1 MIQVKIIIIVYF
13 LLVLAVGLISY
24 FRIRTPADY
33 FISGKNAG
41 VFTISGSL
49 LATILGGSA
58 ILGTIELSHINGWPA
73 IWFLTSAAIGL
84 LFLIPFVKRISN
96 QGQFTLPELLGKMYG
111 ENARKIA
118 SVIIPVAWVGIVA
131 VQIIA
136 AAKILQSVGFM
147 SYNNSAI
154 LAGMV
159 FIIFTLAGGQVGI
172 LRTDTLQSIILLAG
186 LILVFLIS
194 MFNENLPPV
203 EPFSAGV
210 LFNDKFSITD
220 LLVLLLTYSVTFV
233 VGPDIYSRVFCARNE
248 KVATQSIIITAFF
261 LIVIGV
267 MLTWLGFYSVAENNQ
282 GIFSFTALNL
292 PGWIYGL
299 FMAALLSAI
308 ISSGS
313 SLMNAAMILS
323 ELFLGNLQQKDALKL
338 TRIYILLLGF
348 AGIITALFISKIIAT
363 LLFALAVFSG
373 SFVVPT
379 LAGLLNLKVNKQ
391 RIVAAIIAG
400 GLFALAGKI
409 LTIFD
414 FSSLGNILIIGAH
427 PVNAL
432 ILFWSGKMLKH

>member
-1 MIQVKIIIIVYF
+1 MNQVKIIIIVYF
-13 LLVLAVGLISY
+13 LLVLAVGLVSY
-24 FRIRTPADY
+24 FRIKTPADY
-33 FISGKNAG
+33 YISGKNAG
-41 VFTISGSL
+41 VFMLSGSL

-58 ILGTIELSHINGWPA
+58 ILGTIELSHLNGWPA
-73 IWFLTSAAIGL
+73 VWFLTSAAIGL
-84 LFLIPFVKRISN
+84 LFLIPFVKRISR
-96 QGQFTLPELLGKMYG
+96 QGRFTLPELLGTMYG

-147 SYNNSAI
+147 NYSNAAI
-154 LAGMV
+154 LSGGV
-159 FIIFTLAGGQVGI
+159 FIILTLIGGQVGI

-186 LILVFLIS
+186 LVLVFLIS
-194 MFNENLPPV
+194 LFNKNLPPV
-203 EPFSAGV
+203 EPFSMGA
-210 LFNDKFSITD
+210 LFNSKFSFTD
-220 LLVLLLTYSVTFV
+220 LLVLLLTYSTTFV
-233 VGPDIYSRVFCARNE
+233 VGPDIYSRVFCARDE
-248 KVATQSIIITAFF
+248 KVATQSIVVSAFF
-261 LIVIGV
+261 LVAIAFI
-267 MLTWLGFYSVAENNQ
+267 LTWLGFYSVAEKNQ
-282 GIFSFTALNL
+282 GLLNFAALNL

-323 ELFLGNLQQKDALKL
+323 ELSLGNLQKKNALTL
-338 TRIYILLLGF
+338 TRIYILLIGL
-348 AGIITALFISKIIAT
+348 AGIVTALFISKIIAT

-373 SFVVPT
+373 SFIVPT

-391 RIVAAIIAG
+391 RIVTAIVAG

-409 LTIFD
+409 LTILD
-414 FSSLGNILIIGAH
+414 YSSMGNLLIIGAH
-427 PVNAL
+427 PVNAF

>member
-24 FRIRTPADY
+24 YRIKTPADFY
-33 FISGKNAG
+33 ISGKNAG

-84 LFLIPFVKRISN
+84 LFLIPFVKRISS
-96 QGQFTLPELLGKMYG
+96 QGRFTLPELLGTMYG

-147 SYNNSAI
+147 NYNNSAL
-154 LAGMV
+154 LAGLV

-186 LILVFLIS
+186 LLLVFLIS
-194 MFNENLPPV
+194 MFNKNLPPV
-203 EPFSAGV
+203 EPFSAGA
-210 LFNDKFSITD
+210 LFNDKFNIAD

-248 KVATQSIIITAFF
+248 KVATQSIIVTAFF
-261 LIVIGV
+261 LVAIAFI
-267 MLTWLGFYSVAENNQ
+267 LTWLGFYSVTENNQ
-282 GIFSFTALNL
+282 GVFNFSALNL

-323 ELFLGNLQQKDALKL
+323 ELSLGNLHKKNALTL
-338 TRIYILLLGF
+338 TRIYILILGF

-373 SFVVPT
+373 SFFVPT

-409 LTIFD
+409 LTILD
-414 FSSLGNILIIGAH
+414 HSSMGNILIIAAH
-427 PVNAL
+427 PVNAF
-432 ILFWSGKMLKH
+432 ILVWSGKMLKH

>member
-24 FRIRTPADY
+24 FRIKTPADY
-33 FISGKNAG
+33 YISGKNAG
-41 VFTISGSL
+41 VFMVSGSL

-58 ILGTIELSHINGWPA
+58 ILGTIELSHLNGWPA
-73 IWFLTSAAIGL
+73 VWFLTSAAIGL
-84 LFLIPFVKRISN
+84 LFLIPFVKRISR
-96 QGQFTLPELLGKMYG
+96 QGRFTLPELLGTMYG

-147 SYNNSAI
+147 NYSDAAI
-154 LAGMV
+154 LSGGV
-159 FIIFTLAGGQVGI
+159 FIILTLIGGQVGI

-186 LILVFLIS
+186 LVLVFLIS
-194 MFNENLPPV
+194 LFNKNLPPV
-203 EPFSAGV
+203 EPFSMGA
-210 LFNDKFSITD
+210 LFNSKFSFTD
-220 LLVLLLTYSVTFV
+220 LLVLLLTYSTTFV

-248 KVATQSIIITAFF
+248 KVATQSIVVSAFF
-261 LIVIGV
+261 LVAIAFI
-267 MLTWLGFYSVAENNQ
+267 LTWLGFYSVAEKNQ
-282 GIFSFTALNL
+282 GLLNFSALNL

-323 ELFLGNLQQKDALKL
+323 ELSLGNLQKKNALTL
-338 TRIYILLLGF
+338 TRINILLIGL
-348 AGIITALFISKIIAT
+348 AGIVTALFISKIIAT

-373 SFVVPT
+373 SFIVPT

-391 RIVAAIIAG
+391 RIVTAIVAG

-409 LTIFD
+409 LTILD
-414 FSSLGNILIIGAH
+414 YSSMGNLLIIAAH
-427 PVNAL
+427 PVNAF